1 MASASVAGALRIGR
15 LGSHFYSP
23 VYILPTAQLKGG
35 NMKYLI
41 APILILGLTTG
52 AVAHPD
58 HNKCHRHADG
68 IHHCK

>member
-1 MASASVAGALRIGR
+1 
-15 LGSHFYSP
+15 
-23 VYILPTAQLKGG
+23 
-35 NMKYLI
+35 MKYLI

-58 HNKCHRHADG
+58 HTQCHRHADG